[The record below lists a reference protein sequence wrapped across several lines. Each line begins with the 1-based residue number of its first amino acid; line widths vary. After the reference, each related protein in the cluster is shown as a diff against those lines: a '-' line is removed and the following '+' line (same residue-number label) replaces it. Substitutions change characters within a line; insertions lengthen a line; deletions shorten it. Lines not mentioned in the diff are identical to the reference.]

1 MTNVSNRDF
10 SIRPALPKDVEGAVP
25 LIYSSGP
32 KAWSFVFQEGT
43 TGPFDFLRNAFVK
56 RGNTISYSN
65 HFVATKGDMVVG
77 SLIVYKQPVFL
88 LLTVGTAFRILS
100 TYGTRAFKVIG
111 RGLKVEAMIQP
122 PKSDCLYLG
131 HIAVSESERKKG
143 IAKEIMRY
151 AVSANP
157 ASKKISLD
165 VSVENESAISLY
177 KSLGFQVVVTRSLP
191 GSPGIVPD
199 HHYMEVERKDFKF
212 S

>member
-1 MTNVSNRDF
+1 MANVTNKDF

-32 KAWSFVFQEGT
+32 KAWSFVFQEGAT
-43 TGPFDFLRNAFVK
+43 SPFDFLQKSFVE

-65 HFVATKGDMVVG
+65 HFVATQGDSVVG

-88 LLTVGTAFRILS
+88 LLTVGTAIRILS
-100 TYGTRAFKVIG
+100 IYGSKALRVIT
-111 RGLKVEAMIQP
+111 RGLKAEAMIQP

-143 IAKEIMRY
+143 IAKEMMRY
-151 AVSANP
+151 AISANP
-157 ASKKISLD
+157 KSKKISLD
-165 VSVENESAISLY
+165 VSVENEPAISLY
-177 KSLGFQVVVTRSLP
+177 KSLGFQVIATRNLP
-191 GSPGIVPD
+191 GASGIVPD

>member
-1 MTNVSNRDF
+1 MSNKDF
-10 SIRPALPKDVEGAVP
+10 SIRPALPEDVEGVIP

-32 KAWSFVFQEGT
+32 KAWSFVFQEGVV
-43 TGPFDFLRNAFVK
+43 GPFDFLRKAFLK

-65 HFVATKGDMVVG
+65 HFVAIKGDLVVG
-77 SLIVYKQPVFL
+77 SLIIYKQPVFL
-88 LLTVGTAFRILS
+88 LLTVGTAIRIFF
-100 TYGTRAFKVIG
+100 TYGIRALRVIG
-111 RGLKVEAMIQP
+111 RGLKTEAMIQP

-131 HIAVSESERKKG
+131 HISVSESERKKG

-157 ASKKISLD
+157 VSKKISLD

-177 KSLGFQVVVTRSLP
+177 KSLGFQVVATRNLP